1 MRKFHSKEFLRKLR
15 NEIPMIF
22 LIKDVLEIPF
32 KDHDDRFRFLCPMCN
47 EFMTLANKNIKS

>member
-15 NEIPMIF
+15 NEIPMIP

-47 EFMTLANKNIKS
+47 EFMTLANKSIKS